1 MANFNKIIL
10 FGRLTREPELTYLP
24 SQTPVV
30 EFGIATSR
38 KFKGNDGQMR
48 EDTCFVDC
56 RMYGK
61 RAEVIQKY
69 VHKGD
74 PLLVEGRLTFDRWEA
89 QDGSKRSKHRVFV
102 ENFDFGGGGRSGGND
117 SQSGPVRSSMDEQG
131 MASRQD
137 DAPMSNGMD
146 DDIPF

>member
-1 MANFNKIIL
+1 MSDYNKIIL

-38 KFKGNDGQMR
+38 KFKGGDGQMK

-61 RAEVIQKY
+61 RAEVIQKH
-69 VHKGD
+69 VGKGD
-74 PLLVEGRLTFDRWEA
+74 SLLVEGRLTFDRWKA
-89 QDGSKRSKHRVFV
+89 QDGSNRSKHRVFV
-102 ENFDFGGGGRSGGND
+102 ENFEFGSKSTNNNQQSNTERS
-117 SQSGPVRSSMDEQG
+117 EQ
-131 MASRQD
+131 
-137 DAPMSNGMD
+137 PMSDNGNQNGYED
-146 DDIPF
+146 DQCPF

>member
-10 FGRLTREPELTYLP
+10 FGHKTREPELTYLP

-30 EFGIATSR
+30 EFGIATNH

-48 EDTCFVDC
+48 EDICFVDC

-69 VHKGD
+69 VHRGD
-74 PLLVEGRLTFDRWEA
+74 PLLVEGRLTFDQWEA
-89 QDGSKRSKHRVFV
+89 QDGTKRSKHRVFV
-102 ENFDFGGGGRSGGND
+102 ENFEFGGKTTNGND
-117 SQSGPVRSSMDEQG
+117 QTTSSQSG
-131 MASRQD
+131 ASEANGVQD
-137 DAPMSNGMD
+137 GMD
-146 DDIPF
+146 DEEIPF

>member
-10 FGRLTREPELTYLP
+10 FGRLTRDPELTYLP

-102 ENFDFGGGGRSGGND
+102 ESFEFGGGNRQQSNQGG
-117 SQSGPVRSSMDEQG
+117 GPVRSSMDEQG
-131 MASRQD
+131 MAQGQD
-137 DAPMSNGMD
+137 NGPISNGMD